1 MKKVILA
8 LMLIFGVTF
17 GTETTSKP
25 AESLVSKADMQKAND
40 LYIYNSIE
48 LENRDVVIKALTIQS
63 LKTVIDIV
71 EVKYG
76 GEEVE

>member
-17 GTETTSKP
+17 GAETTSKP

-40 LYIYNSIE
+40 LYILY
-48 LENRDVVIKALTIQS
+48 
-63 LKTVIDIV
+63 IV
-71 EVKYG
+71 
-76 GEEVE
+76 